1 MKLHAAAILV
11 IFWLGVFTV
20 HTVKG
25 SVGSQSM
32 HRRSC
37 VNLSTRQL
45 KIENLVNYR
54 KQEDAVNAIMFI
66 TSKGVKICVS
76 SDQKWVKAA
85 MKHIDQRRITKRR

>member
-25 SVGSQSM
+25 SIGSQSM
-32 HRRSC
+32 RKMSC
-37 VNLSTRQL
+37 VNLSTQQL
-45 KIENLVNYR
+45 KIQNLVDYR

-66 TSKGVKICVS
+66 TTKGVKICVS
-76 SDQKWVKAA
+76 RDQKWVQAA
-85 MKHIDQRRITKRR
+85 MKHIDQKRTTKRR